1 MNSQV
6 EGDAMETMTTMEPKK
21 LELIQAQ
28 KTRVCE
34 LAREGAGVRVKIQKA
49 RDRERYD
56 LWNEKRSIGDSA
68 RVALLA
74 YAFLRGT
81 PYRNVESR
89 CRDLDQPQHP
99 VLLEAARRS
108 LAMSIEYEFHKSAP
122 GLLESVI
129 AWLSVPET
137 EARKTKRAAAEAA
150 GKARREERRTTNAT
164 KRSAA

>member
-1 MNSQV
+1 
-6 EGDAMETMTTMEPKK
+6 METMTTMEPKK